1 MSLHR
6 IRMFFKGLLTPVVKG
21 LVKIGVTP
29 AGATIMGLFITLIAS
44 YLVYKGLYLLG
55 GGILIIGSLFDAV
68 DGSIA
73 RMTNTSSKGGAALDS
88 VLDRVGEVLVLT
100 SVLAGE
106 AGKEHNSMVIVVPLA
121 IGGSLL
127 VSYVRARAEGLSIE
141 CKVGIFTR
149 TERLVLIISG
159 IVFSSF
165 WGTDVLLWS
174 CVIIAVGS
182 WITALQRLLKVTKD
196 GAGIPLN

>member
-1 MSLHR
+1 MNLHR
-6 IRMFFKGLLTPVVKG
+6 IRMFFKGLLTPVVKF

-29 AGATIMGLFITLIAS
+29 SGATIMGLFVTLVAS
-44 YLVYKGLYLLG
+44 FLVYKGLYLIG
-55 GGILIIGSLFDAV
+55 GSILILGSLFDAV

-88 VLDRVGEVLVLT
+88 ILDRVGEVLVLT

-106 AGKEHNSMVIVVPLA
+106 AGKEHNSMLIVVPLA
-121 IGGSLL
+121 MGGSLL
-127 VSYVRARAEGLSIE
+127 VSYVRARAEGLNIE

-149 TERLVLIISG
+149 TERLVLVISG

-174 CVIIAVGS
+174 CVLIAVGS

>member
-6 IRMFFKGLLTPVVKG
+6 TRMFFKGLLTPVVKF
-21 LVKIGVTP
+21 LVTIGVTP
-29 AGATIMGLFITLIAS
+29 AGATVMGLFITLIAS
-44 YLVYKGLYLLG
+44 FLVYKGFYLLG

-106 AGKEHNSMVIVVPLA
+106 AGKEHNSMLIVVPLA

-127 VSYVRARAEGLSIE
+127 VSYVRARAEGLNIE

-149 TERLVLIISG
+149 TERLVLVISG

-174 CVIIAVGS
+174 CVLIAVGS
-182 WITALQRLLKVTKD
+182 WITALQRLLKVTRD
-196 GAGIPLN
+196 GDGIPLN

>member
-1 MSLHR
+1 MNLHGT
-6 IRMFFKGLLTPVVKG
+6 RMFFKGLLTPVVKL
-21 LVKIGVTP
+21 LVKMGVTP

-44 YLVYKGLYLLG
+44 FFVYKGLYLLG
-55 GGILIIGSLFDAV
+55 GAVLIIGSLFDAV

-106 AGKEHNSMVIVVPLA
+106 AGKEHNSMLIVVPLA

-141 CKVGIFTR
+141 CKVGWFTR
-149 TERLVLIISG
+149 TERLVFVISG
-159 IVFSSF
+159 IIFSSF

-182 WITALQRLLKVTKD
+182 WITALQRLLKVTRD
-196 GAGIPLN
+196 GAGVPLN